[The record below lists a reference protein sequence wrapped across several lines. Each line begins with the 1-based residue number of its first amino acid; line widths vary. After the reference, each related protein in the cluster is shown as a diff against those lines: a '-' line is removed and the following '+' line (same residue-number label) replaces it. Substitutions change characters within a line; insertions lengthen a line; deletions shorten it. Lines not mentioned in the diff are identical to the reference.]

1 MVSRQASTGGA
12 AKTGPWQAAVSMPGP
27 TAMTWAGSWP
37 EPEPC
42 TIETLSAAGR
52 SFRLISWNSGIAS
65 SSSGLAAITPAM
77 NSGTKFSGLLTN
89 FFMDCP
95 LVLYSVSGVLAVE
108 FGRLG
113 RPFHTEI
120 VAPVLQ
126 DGGDG
131 DNARIGRIRAARADL
146 AGAAAMGHEGAGGV
160 DRLVRGVGGRG
171 QSRLAVA
178 RCSMLLQRL
187 MHRDQRVDQ
196 GLVAQLGAAAG
207 HYAFDRIA
215 EHVGKVGEA
224 DGGLAFRRHAGLH
237 EARAPDRAG
246 RSANMLRAKHG
257 KLQQLGADIAF
268 DLRQFGLDDLEAR
281 GQRSA
286 EVAVA
291 GEPVEVG
298 KIHLVANGG
307 V

>member
-126 DGGDG
+126 DGGNG
-131 DNARIGRIRAARADL
+131 DNARIGRIRAARAHL
-146 AGAAAMGHEGAGGV
+146 AGAAAMGDERACAI
-160 DRLVRGVGGRG
+160 DRLVRGLGGGAQHRPG
-171 QSRLAVA
+171 IA
-178 RCSMLLQRL
+178 RCGMLLEHL

-196 GLVAQLGAAAG
+196 RLVAELGAAAG
-207 HYAFDRIA
+207 HDAFDRTA
-215 EHVGKVGEA
+215 QHVG
-224 DGGLAFRRHAGLH
+224 
-237 EARAPDRAG
+237 
-246 RSANMLRAKHG
+246 
-257 KLQQLGADIAF
+257 
-268 DLRQFGLDDLEAR
+268 
-281 GQRSA
+281 
-286 EVAVA
+286 
-291 GEPVEVG
+291 EVG
-298 KIHLVANGG
+298 QAQ
-307 V
+307 